1 MLQTVSDARRMLAP
15 VFDQYGVSKAVLFGS
30 IVKGTATAKS
40 DLDLLVQSDLKGLKF
55 VGLIEAVREAAGMP
69 DVYKRQLH
77 RGGNGLPVGVAPILH
92 TGDISLSLFPVSY
105 THLT

>member
-1 MLQTVSDARRMLAP
+1 MLQTVNDVRRMLAP

-55 VGLIEAVREAAGMP
+55 VGLIEAVRQAAGMP
-69 DVYKRQLH
+69 VDVFDVTHIEQGSLIDQEIQAA
-77 RGGNGLPVGVAPILH
+77 GVTI
-92 TGDISLSLFPVSY
+92 Y
-105 THLT
+105 EK

>member
-1 MLQTVSDARRMLAP
+1 MLQTVSDARRMLTP

-69 DVYKRQLH
+69 VDVFDVSH
-77 RGGNGLPVGVAPILH
+77 IERGALIDREIQATGVTI
-92 TGDISLSLFPVSY
+92 Y
-105 THLT
+105 EK

>member
-1 MLQTVSDARRMLAP
+1 MLQTVSDARRMLTP

-30 IVKGTATAKS
+30 IAKGTATAKS

-69 DVYKRQLH
+69 VDVFDVTHIEQGSLIDQ
-77 RGGNGLPVGVAPILH
+77 VIQATGVTI
-92 TGDISLSLFPVSY
+92 Y
-105 THLT
+105 EK

>member
-69 DVYKRQLH
+69 VDVFDVSNIE
-77 RGGNGLPVGVAPILH
+77 RGSLIDREIQATGVTI
-92 TGDISLSLFPVSY
+92 Y
-105 THLT
+105 EK

>member
-1 MLQTVSDARRMLAP
+1 MLQTVNDARRMLAP

-55 VGLIEAVREAAGMP
+55 VGLIEAVRQAAGMP
-69 DVYKRQLH
+69 VDVFDVSH
-77 RGGNGLPVGVAPILH
+77 IERGSVP
-92 TGDISLSLFPVSY
+92 FPPK
-105 THLT
+105 

>member
-69 DVYKRQLH
+69 VDVFDVPH
-77 RGGNGLPVGVAPILH
+77 IERGSLIDREIQATGVTI
-92 TGDISLSLFPVSY
+92 Y
-105 THLT
+105 EK

>member
-30 IVKGTATAKS
+30 IAKGTATAKS

-69 DVYKRQLH
+69 VDVFDVSHIERSSLIDREIQAT
-77 RGGNGLPVGVAPILH
+77 GVTI
-92 TGDISLSLFPVSY
+92 Y
-105 THLT
+105 EK

>member
-1 MLQTVSDARRMLAP
+1 MLQTVNDARQMLAP

-30 IVKGTATAKS
+30 VAKGTATPKS

-69 DVYKRQLH
+69 VDVFDVTHIEQGSLIDQEIQAT
-77 RGGNGLPVGVAPILH
+77 GVTI
-92 TGDISLSLFPVSY
+92 Y
-105 THLT
+105 

>member
-30 IVKGTATAKS
+30 IAKGTATPKS

-69 DVYKRQLH
+69 VDVFDGLPHRARLLDRPGNPSH
-77 RGGNGLPVGVAPILH
+77 RG
-92 TGDISLSLFPVSY
+92 D
-105 THLT
+105 HL

>member
-69 DVYKRQLH
+69 VDVFDVSH
-77 RGGNGLPVGVAPILH
+77 IERGPLIDREIQATGVTI
-92 TGDISLSLFPVSY
+92 Y
-105 THLT
+105 EK

>member
-69 DVYKRQLH
+69 VDVFDVSH
-77 RGGNGLPVGVAPILH
+77 MGRGSLIDREIQATGVTIYAK
-92 TGDISLSLFPVSY
+92 
-105 THLT
+105 

>member
-30 IVKGTATAKS
+30 IVKGAATAKS

-55 VGLIEAVREAAGMP
+55 VGLIEAVR
-69 DVYKRQLH
+69 
-77 RGGNGLPVGVAPILH
+77 
-92 TGDISLSLFPVSY
+92 
-105 THLT
+105 

>member
-30 IVKGTATAKS
+30 IAKGTATAKS

-55 VGLIEAVREAAGMP
+55 VGLTEAVREAAGMP
-69 DVYKRQLH
+69 VDVFDVSH
-77 RGGNGLPVGVAPILH
+77 IERGSLIDWEIQATGVTI
-92 TGDISLSLFPVSY
+92 Y
-105 THLT
+105 EK

>member
-30 IVKGTATAKS
+30 IVKGTDTAKS

-69 DVYKRQLH
+69 VDVFDVSH
-77 RGGNGLPVGVAPILH
+77 IERGSLIDREIQATGVTIYE
-92 TGDISLSLFPVSY
+92 S
-105 THLT
+105 